1 MELDEEGHGRCAFE
15 PASISGSNA
24 NAQVAM
30 GGPAAEYILRNPV
43 ATEFS
48 ITDCNASKEDL
59 QEIETAYSGFP
70 ECSKSRF
77 MGKTGVQPVRRC
89 GQSGRAFNASQK
101 CCFSTSMP
109 AFTETTFTH

>member
-48 ITDCNASKEDL
+48 IADCNASKEDL

-70 ECSKSRF
+70 REQQEQIHRKDWD
-77 MGKTGVQPVRRC
+77 
-89 GQSGRAFNASQK
+89 ASA
-101 CCFSTSMP
+101 P
-109 AFTETTFTH
+109 G